1 MKSLKDLD
9 IFVRTVDSGSLSAT
23 ARALDI
29 TPAAASAALKR
40 LEAELG
46 VSLFVRS
53 TRSLRLTQEGALFL
67 EHCRPALVS
76 LQQVQGQLAGDHAG
90 GLRGTL
96 QLAAPSDLGR
106 NVLLPW
112 LDAFQA
118 QHPGVDIRLQL
129 SDRVANVYSE
139 PVDAAFR
146 YGKPQDSSLVALPL
160 AAEHRRVLCAAPSY
174 LQAHGA
180 PDTPHALAEHDGL
193 CFMLGEDV
201 HDRWHFWDAA
211 GREVVVR
218 VRSRNVA
225 NDGDVVRRWAVL
237 GRGIAYKSYFD
248 VADDLAAGRLVPLCT
263 GWTTEAVPL
272 FLVAPSRRQ
281 FTPLVRALRDFMAER
296 LQALMRRAPDQ
307 PHAGPLP
314 TGASG

>member
-1 MKSLKDLD
+1 MKSLQDLD

-23 ARALDI
+23 ARALDL

-46 VSLFVRS
+46 VALFVRS

-67 EHCRPALVS
+67 EHCRPALAA
-76 LQQVQGQLAGDHAG
+76 LQQVHGQLQGGRAG

-112 LDAFQA
+112 LDDFQA
-118 QHPGVDIRLQL
+118 EHPGIDLRLQL
-129 SDRVANVYSE
+129 SDRMANVYSE

-160 AAEHRRVLCAAPSY
+160 SAAHRRVLCAAPAYVASR
-174 LQAHGA
+174 GA
-180 PDTPHALAEHDGL
+180 PATPHALADHDGL

-201 HDRWHFWDAA
+201 HDRWRFWDAA
-211 GREVVVR
+211 GQEVQVR
-218 VRSRNVA
+218 VRSRNVS
-225 NDGDVVRRWAVL
+225 NDGDVVRRWAL
-237 GRGIAYKSYFD
+237 RGRGIAYKSFFD
-248 VADDLAAGRLVPLCT
+248 VAHDLAAGRLVPLCT
-263 GWTTEAVPL
+263 DWVTEAVPL

-281 FTPLVRALRDFMAER
+281 LTPLLRALRDFVAGR
-296 LQALMRRAPDQ
+296 LQALADGAP
-307 PHAGPLP
+307 G
-314 TGASG
+314 GA

>member
-1 MKSLKDLD
+1 MKSLQDLD

-23 ARALDI
+23 ARALDL

-46 VSLFVRS
+46 VALFVRS
-53 TRSLRLTQEGALFL
+53 TRSLRLTQEGTLFL
-67 EHCRPALVS
+67 EHCRPALAA
-76 LQQVQGQLAGDHAG
+76 LQQVQGQLASGRAG
-90 GLRGTL
+90 ELCGTL

-118 QHPGVDIRLQL
+118 LHPAIDIRLQL
-129 SDRVANVYSE
+129 SDRMANVYSE

-174 LQAHGA
+174 LAANGT
-180 PDTPHALAEHDGL
+180 PDSPHALAAHDSL

-201 HDRWHFWDAA
+201 HDRWRFWDAS
-211 GREVVVR
+211 GQEVVVR

-225 NDGDVVRRWAVL
+225 NDGDAVRRWAVL
-237 GRGIAYKSYFD
+237 GQGIAYKSYFD
-248 VADDLAAGRLVPLCT
+248 VAEDLSAGRLVPLCP
-263 GWTTEAVPL
+263 GWITEAVPL

-281 FTPLVRALRDFMAER
+281 FTPLVRALRDFVAER
-296 LQALMRRAPDQ
+296 LQALMDRAP
-307 PHAGPLP
+307 H
-314 TGASG
+314 